1 MLKAMRLSDMR
12 SKLEACRDA
21 LVFSGGV
28 IFFLCICAVTLAG
41 FHNRDLSIHGSAQ
54 SVSAMDG
61 AAPRSSL

>member
-12 SKLEACRDA
+12 PKLEAWRDV
-21 LVFSGGV
+21 LVLAGGV
-28 IFFLCICAVTLAG
+28 IFLLCICAVTLAG

-61 AAPRSSL
+61 AAPRSNL

>member
-1 MLKAMRLSDMR
+1 MFNAMRLSDLR
-12 SKLEACRDA
+12 SKLEAWRDA
-21 LVFSGGV
+21 LVLAGGV
-28 IFFLCICAVTLAG
+28 IFFLCICAVALAG